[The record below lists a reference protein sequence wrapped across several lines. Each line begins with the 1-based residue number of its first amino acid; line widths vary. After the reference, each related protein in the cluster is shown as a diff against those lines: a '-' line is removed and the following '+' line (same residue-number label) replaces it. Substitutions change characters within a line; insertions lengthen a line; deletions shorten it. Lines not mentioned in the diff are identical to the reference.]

1 MASRID
7 DLKLRFDALHKEYE
21 EALSACEAA
30 QQAGLIG
37 VDELQNAERLL
48 EELTKSGTELTD
60 ALESAL
66 LNHSQSAS

>member
-30 QQAGLIG
+30 QQAGRIG
-37 VDELQNAERLL
+37 VDEFQKAERLL
-48 EELTKSGTELTD
+48 EQLAGSGKELTD

-66 LNHSQSAS
+66 LSRSQSAS

>member
-7 DLKLRFDALHKEYE
+7 DLNLRFDALHKEYE

-48 EELTKSGTELTD
+48 EQLTGSAQELID

-66 LNHSQSAS
+66 LSQSQSGS